1 MAPGGSYDV
10 RKGIQQLLMMAF
22 DIPEEQIQV
31 CQGPFTMKR
40 GMETWTRRKDP
51 CPDNPN
57 LYKVSLPEGS
67 EAERV
72 RRSWL
77 QTMKEP
83 AWSDHAEVVL
93 ELLRTG
99 GKPKKTPGFAELQN
113 EARTKA
119 IPCEFLD
126 DGSCGAS
133 CFCWTGCRQSCAS
146 QARVLA
152 EGFALDFSG
161 VAVGGGVVY
170 ARNCHLG
177 GQRLCAAY
185 VPN

>member
-1 MAPGGSYDV
+1 MPRAIHDEAWYGDMEADEGNMPRKSKSVQSIPSRGVGS
-10 RKGIQQLLMMAF
+10 RESQA
-22 DIPEEQIQV
+22 QV
-31 CQGPFTMKR
+31 
-40 GMETWTRRKDP
+40 
-51 CPDNPN
+51 
-57 LYKVSLPEGS
+57 
-67 EAERV
+67 
-72 RRSWL
+72 
-77 QTMKEP
+77 KEP
-83 AWSDHAEVVL
+83 AWSDHADVVL

-99 GKPKKTPGFAELQN
+99 GRPKTTPGFAELQN

-161 VAVGGGVVY
+161 VAVGGKIIY